1 MSNLTI
7 RPINTGFI
15 PTSRKLYHFHH
26 STHKHLGLEQ
36 DEKVSLP
43 CLVFLI
49 EGGEKL
55 ILVDTGMA
63 WTERAN
69 EYHHPGSVQPEGYAI
84 HEQLE
89 KLGIKCEDI
98 DIVIFTHMH
107 WDHMFYLDKFV
118 NARFIAHRKELEFAK
133 DPIPVYYKSYEHPAL
148 SITAPFTGIEIETV
162 DGEEEIIPGVRVFPS
177 HGHSPGHQSVEVDTE
192 EGTYIICG
200 DAIFIY
206 ENLDPIPE
214 IHYSITPPARYADI
228 VACWKSIEEMKRRAK
243 GREFILPSHE
253 PSILERME
261 KTPVFGK
268 KQNQKT

>member
-118 NARFIAHRKELEFAK
+118 NARFIAHRKELEFAR
-133 DPIPVYYKSYEHPAL
+133 IPS
-148 SITAPFTGIEIETV
+148 PFTTSPTSIR
-162 DGEEEIIPGVRVFPS
+162 PWALPLPS
-177 HGHSPGHQSVEVDTE
+177 
-192 EGTYIICG
+192 
-200 DAIFIY
+200 
-206 ENLDPIPE
+206 
-214 IHYSITPPARYADI
+214 PAS
-228 VACWKSIEEMKRRAK
+228 KSKRWMAKRRLSPA
-243 GREFILPSHE
+243 
-253 PSILERME
+253 
-261 KTPVFGK
+261 
-268 KQNQKT
+268 